1 MRKTEIIKELSGRA
15 AFLKKE
21 IKKAEKV
28 SASFPEG
35 RLRVSHSGKKER
47 FYRVAE
53 NKYKNKYENEDG
65 TKAENKAENK
75 DGIKYENKDGTK
87 IKKDKFGV
95 YIPASEKKL
104 VADLAQKD
112 YNREFLRLATKE
124 LKGIEK
130 SIRALSAPGADD
142 AYQKAS
148 TTRKELIMPYI
159 ITDEMFVKG
168 WLDNKPG
175 ESGLMPEGR
184 IYDTRRGEKVRS
196 KSESIIADILYDLGI
211 PYHYEKPL
219 CLKNGR
225 IRYPDFTL
233 LDIPS
238 RTEIYFEHFGKLEEW
253 DYACDAMAKI
263 EEYKQNGIF
272 LGKNLIFTYETSNY
286 PLSANAT
293 REMLQAVF
301 F

>member
-15 AFLKKE
+15 ALLKKE
-21 IKKAEKV
+21 IKKAEKA

-53 NKYKNKYENEDG
+53 SKYKNKYENEDG
-65 TKAENKAENK
+65 TKAETKAENK
-75 DGIKYENKDGTK
+75 DGTKNKKY
-87 IKKDKFGV
+87 KFGI
-95 YIPASEKKL
+95 YIPAAEKQL

-112 YNREFLRLATKE
+112 YNREFLRLATRE
-124 LKGIEK
+124 LAGIEK
-130 SIRALSAPGADD
+130 SIRALSAPDADA

-148 TTRKELIMPYI
+148 PTRKELIMPYI
-159 ITDEMFVKG
+159 ITDEMFVKE
-168 WLDNKPG
+168 WLENKPG

-233 LDIPS
+233 LDIQS

>member
-15 AFLKKE
+15 ALLKKE
-21 IKKAEKV
+21 IKKAEKA

-35 RLRVSHSGKKER
+35 RLRVSHNGKKER
-47 FYRVAE
+47 FYKV
-53 NKYKNKYENEDG
+53 D
-65 TKAENKAENK
+65 ENK
-75 DGIKYENKDGTK
+75 DESKDESNDENKDESK
-87 IKKDKFGV
+87 SKKDKFGV
-95 YIPASEKKL
+95 YIPAAEKKL
-104 VADLAQKD
+104 VAELAQKD

-184 IYDTRRGEKVRS
+184 VYDTRRGEKVRS

-219 CLKNGR
+219 CLKSGR

-233 LDIPS
+233 LDIPL
-238 RTEIYFEHFGKLEEW
+238 RKEIYFEHFGKLEEW

>member
-1 MRKTEIIKELSGRA
+1 MRNRIWSQPNHCHPASNHPDQGHFAPKRLPPKCETAFGVNQTHFLLEKRRKGIMRKTEIIKELSGRA
-15 AFLKKE
+15 ALLKKE
-21 IKKAEKV
+21 IKKAEKA

-35 RLRVSHSGKKER
+35 RLRVSHNGKKER
-47 FYRVAE
+47 FYKV
-53 NKYKNKYENEDG
+53 D
-65 TKAENKAENK
+65 ENK
-75 DGIKYENKDGTK
+75 DESKDENKEENNN
-87 IKKDKFGV
+87 KKDKFGV

-130 SIRALSAPGADD
+130 SIRALSAPDADD
-142 AYQKAS
+142 AYKKAS
-148 TTRKELIMPYI
+148 QTRKELIMPYI
-159 ITDEMFVKG
+159 ITDEMFVKE

-233 LDIPS
+233 LDIP
-238 RTEIYFEHFGKLEEW
+238 
-253 DYACDAMAKI
+253 
-263 EEYKQNGIF
+263 
-272 LGKNLIFTYETSNY
+272 
-286 PLSANAT
+286 
-293 REMLQAVF
+293 
-301 F
+301 

>member
-1 MRKTEIIKELSGRA
+1 MRKDEIIKELNGRA
-15 AFLKKE
+15 ALLKKE
-21 IKKAEKV
+21 IKKAEKA

-35 RLRVSHSGKKER
+35 RLRVSHNGKKER

-65 TKAENKAENK
+65 TKAENKA
-75 DGIKYENKDGTK
+75 ENKDGTK

-175 ESGLMPEGR
+175 ESGLMPESR